1 MKENQ
6 IEKSPLYLEKLLRP
20 STMKSN
26 VSQSYNV
33 LEKDVSKRFILPTML
48 KWFMKPIGSAL

>member
-6 IEKSPLYLEKLLRP
+6 IEKSPLYLEKLP
-20 STMKSN
+20 KSSTIKSS
-26 VSQSYNV
+26 VAQSYNV

-48 KWFMKPIGSAL
+48 IWFMKPIGSAP